1 MLGDRVGR
9 TPVRQGCTRR
19 VAGGREMLRVQL
31 RLWVPW
37 VRGPVRSGEGSPLS
51 EDTRLGLV
59 PGGA

>member
-37 VRGPVRSGEGSPLS
+37 VRGPREKRG
-51 EDTRLGLV
+51 GL
-59 PGGA
+59 ASL